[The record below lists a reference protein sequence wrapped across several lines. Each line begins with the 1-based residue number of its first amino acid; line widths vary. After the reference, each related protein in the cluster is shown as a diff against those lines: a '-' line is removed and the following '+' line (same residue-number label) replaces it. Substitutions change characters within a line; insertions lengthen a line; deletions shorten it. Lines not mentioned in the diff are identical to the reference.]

1 MERLTQKTEA
11 GYAYTGNTSVL
22 LERLGKFED
31 LWEYVTTDQETLPGQ
46 LETLRAANK
55 TKSYQ
60 FRELMGRKL
69 NNTYVLGLFQQF
81 KLK

>member
-1 MERLTQKTEA
+1 MERLTQRTGT
-11 GYAYTGNTSVL
+11 GYAYSGDAGKL
-22 LERLGKFED
+22 MERLGNFED
-31 LWEYVTTDQETLPGQ
+31 LWEYVTTDQKTLPGR

-69 NNTYVLGLFQQF
+69 NNTYVLALFQQF